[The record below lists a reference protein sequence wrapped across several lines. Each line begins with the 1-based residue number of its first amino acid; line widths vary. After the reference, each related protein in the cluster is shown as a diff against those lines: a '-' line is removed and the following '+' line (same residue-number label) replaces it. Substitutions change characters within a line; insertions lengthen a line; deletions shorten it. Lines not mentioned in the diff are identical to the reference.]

1 MFLHHL
7 HNAALA
13 FVPAAQYALSLWNTR
28 WSVPP
33 ANREIFAERLKLL
46 ESVMDEVEATPQIRE
61 RMEMVG
67 DLRAK
72 FGDPAGPST
81 WVLST
86 GRCGTRALHHL
97 FERSN
102 AVKSYHR
109 GMTLFVGSG
118 DRNEMLYRILL
129 GGLDPAFVR
138 AAAIRFFAYNFSD
151 MAYCLR
157 NRRQYCVTMHGH
169 TIFAPIAARL
179 FPDSQ
184 FIWLKRNP
192 VDVLHS
198 YIAKGQYRNQL
209 EPCYVDAWFLHAA
222 RKYKSHR
229 RNFRSIPAL
238 WSMHKK
244 VLWYIHVTDSFA
256 GAFTDNI
263 GPERAVTIESER
275 LFAGEEEIYRRLRDR
290 MALSDLSFEQYRQH
304 FSAPLNAKSHRAR
317 PAAVADRRID
327 RSVSPLLERL
337 ARTGTY

>member
-1 MFLHHL
+1 MFLHHF
-7 HNAALA
+7 HNAALP
-13 FVPAAQYALSLWNTR
+13 FLPAAQFARSLWNTR

-33 ANREIFAERLKLL
+33 ANREIFIQRLRQLAT
-46 ESVMDEVEATPQIRE
+46 VMDEVEASPQVRE
-61 RMEMVG
+61 RVDIVC
-67 DLRAK
+67 DLKAK
-72 FGDPAGPST
+72 FGDPPGPST

-86 GRCGTRALHHL
+86 GRCGTRALHHF
-97 FERSN
+97 FELSRS
-102 AVKSYHR
+102 VKSYHR
-109 GMTLFVGSG
+109 GMTLFVGAD

-129 GGLDPAFVR
+129 GGLDPGFVR
-138 AAAIRFFAYNFSD
+138 AAAIRFFAYNFND

-157 NRRQYCVTMHGH
+157 NRKQYCVTMHGH
-169 TIFAPIAARL
+169 TIFAPLAARL

-192 VDVLHS
+192 VNVLHS

-209 EPCYVDAWFLHAA
+209 EPRYVDAWFLQSG

-229 RNFRSIPAL
+229 RNFRSVPAL
-238 WSMHKK
+238 WSTPRK

-256 GAFTDNI
+256 GAFTDSV

-275 LFAGEEEIYRRLRDR
+275 LFAGDDEIYERLRSR
-290 MALSDLSFEQYRQH
+290 MAISDLSLEQYRQH
-304 FSAPLNAKSHRAR
+304 FSAPLNTKSHRAR
-317 PAAVADRRID
+317 PTAVVEGRIE